1 MSKTS
6 KDPGSKQS
14 EHAAAP
20 NTKLQA
26 MLPNAIQVFA
36 DYSVYDTVAN
46 KYLVEG
52 KDYDSKNLFR
62 I

>member
-1 MSKTS
+1 MPKTA
-6 KDPGSKQS
+6 KDPNSKQS
-14 EHAAAP
+14 EHGSAP
-20 NTKLQA
+20 TSKMQG
-26 MLPNAIQVFA
+26 MLTNAIQVFA

>member
-1 MSKTS
+1 MKTA
-6 KDPGSKQS
+6 KEPNSKQS
-14 EHAAAP
+14 ELGAAP
-20 NTKLQA
+20 NTKLQGA
-26 MLPNAIQVFA
+26 LPNAIQVFA